1 MCKFK
6 TTHRASSKEYTI
18 MSITLQGADQLMFT
32 MEARDGQPERKMSVA
47 EVSRAE
53 LRRSL
58 GALT

>member
-1 MCKFK
+1 
-6 TTHRASSKEYTI
+6 